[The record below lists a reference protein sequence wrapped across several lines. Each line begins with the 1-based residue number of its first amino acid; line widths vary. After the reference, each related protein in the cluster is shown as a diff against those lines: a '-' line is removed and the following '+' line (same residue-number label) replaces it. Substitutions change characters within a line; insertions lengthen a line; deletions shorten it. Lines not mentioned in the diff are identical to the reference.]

1 MKTRMIITTV
11 IAALTMVSC
20 TKYYRVLENDTPV
33 YDELDDSAPV
43 LFTLNKGEV
52 VYSQT
57 SVRNWVMVNR
67 ETVKE
72 YHREQTVKTETDY
85 DIYGRKTITNYVRPG
100 YWTSKVVSKTVDV
113 YSHYKRCYNCRHEY
127 IFATE
132 EKEV

>member
-1 MKTRMIITTV
+1 MPTAADRRDGREGTSWSSLRVRRQTRWDSRAVYEGRFTT
-11 IAALTMVSC
+11 T
-20 TKYYRVLENDTPV
+20 
-33 YDELDDSAPV
+33 
-43 LFTLNKGEV
+43 
-52 VYSQT
+52 
-57 SVRNWVMVNR
+57 